1 MKVAVY
7 LPVADEKALKEE
19 GHDPAAWVRDLVRY
33 ALTKK
38 REAKGG

>member
-7 LPVADEKALKEE
+7 VPVDDEKTLREE

-33 ALTKK
+33 ALKKK
-38 REAKGG
+38 REAKGV